1 MAVSP
6 PAPASIAEWT
16 WDRSVHVVLINE
28 YYPPDTSATA
38 KMAAQVVAALAKRH
52 RVTVIAGMPS
62 YDPEERY
69 PYKLLRRERNG
80 NVTIER
86 VGSTSYPRHQMR
98 QRTTNY
104 LTYVALAVP
113 RAIILRADLV
123 LAMTDPPFVGMA
135 GALVSFLT
143 RRPFVYN
150 IRDLYPEMATGGDI
164 LRPGRLPRLW
174 EWLHRRSLRRAQ
186 RVIVL
191 GDDMRERILAK
202 GIAADRVITV
212 RDGAAPPSRVV
223 SAADSAVRE
232 IRGGFPFVLLHAG
245 NLGFYGA
252 WETLIRAA
260 RALAP
265 EGVGLVFVGD
275 GSKRGEVESLAG
287 DCAGVRFLDFR
298 PPAEI
303 PEVMAAGDMHIVTV
317 KRGLEGVVV
326 PSKLYGILAAG
337 RPVLA
342 VAPESS
348 DVSRLVRAAG
358 CGGAVEP
365 EDAEGIV
372 RCVRELREQP
382 ERLQEMGRRAR
393 ELSSRFCREAELRRF
408 VEVVEEAAAESRT
421 PLSSKTSARSSLR
434 PDMDSGNQKN
444 G

>member
-1 MAVSP
+1 
-6 PAPASIAEWT
+6 
-16 WDRSVHVVLINE
+16 
-28 YYPPDTSATA
+28 
-38 KMAAQVVAALAKRH
+38 MAAQVVAALAERH

-69 PYKLLRRERNG
+69 PYKLLRRERRG
-80 NVTIER
+80 NITIER
-86 VGSTSYPRHQMR
+86 VGSTSYPRHRMR

-104 LTYVALAVP
+104 LTYVALAIP
-113 RAIILRADLV
+113 RAVVLRADLV

-150 IRDLYPEMATGGDI
+150 IRDLYPEMATGGEI

-174 EWLHRRSLRRAQ
+174 EWLHRKALRRAR

-202 GIAADRVITV
+202 GIASDRVVTV
-212 RDGAAPPSRVV
+212 RDGAAPPSRVA
-223 SAADSAVRE
+223 SAADSAVKE

-252 WETLIRAA
+252 WGTLVRAA
-260 RALAP
+260 RELAP

-275 GSKRGEVESLAG
+275 GAKRAQVESLARG
-287 DCAGVRFLDFR
+287 CAAVRFLDFR
-298 PPAEI
+298 PATEI
-303 PEVMAAGDMHIVTV
+303 PDVMAAGDLHIVTV

-342 VAPESS
+342 VAPENS
-348 DVSRLVRAAG
+348 DVSRLVRDAG
-358 CGGAVEP
+358 CGLAVEP
-365 EDAEGIV
+365 EDAAGIV
-372 RCVRELREQP
+372 RCIRELRQQP
-382 ERLQEMGRRAR
+382 ERLREMGRRAR
-393 ELSSRFCREAELRRF
+393 ELSLRFLREAELRRF
-408 VEVVEEAAAESRT
+408 VEVVEEGAADHLGRRQSTPSESGVRK
-421 PLSSKTSARSSLR
+421 SVR
-434 PDMDSGNQKN
+434 PDAHSGN
-444 G
+444 

>member
-1 MAVSP
+1 M
-6 PAPASIAEWT
+6 
-16 WDRSVHVVLINE
+16 NE

-38 KMAAQVVAALAKRH
+38 KMGAQVVAALAERH

-69 PYKLLRRERNG
+69 SYKLLRRHRCG
-80 NVTIER
+80 NVTVER

-104 LTYVALAVP
+104 LTYVSLAIP
-113 RAIILRADLV
+113 RAAFLRGDLV
-123 LAMTDPPFVGMA
+123 LAMTDPPFVGIA
-135 GALVSFLT
+135 GAIVSFLT

-150 IRDLYPEMATGGDI
+150 IRDLYPEMALGGNI
-164 LRPGRLPRLW
+164 VQPGRLPQLW
-174 EWLHRRSLRRAQ
+174 EWMHRRALRRAQ

-202 GIAADRVITV
+202 GIAPSRVVTV
-212 RDGAAPPSRVV
+212 RDGAAPPSRVA
-223 SAADSAVRE
+223 SAADPAAQQ

-252 WETLIRAA
+252 WETLIRAG

-275 GSKRGEVESLAG
+275 GAKRAQVESLAEG
-287 DCAGVRFLDFR
+287 CDGIRFLDFR
-298 PPAEI
+298 PAAEI
-303 PEVMAAGDMHIVTV
+303 PAVMAAGDLHIVTV

-342 VAPESS
+342 VAPASS
-348 DVSRLVRAAG
+348 DVSRLVREAD
-358 CGGAVEP
+358 CGVAVEP

-372 RCVRELREQP
+372 RCVRELSGQP
-382 ERLQEMGRRAR
+382 QRLQEMGRRAR
-393 ELSSRFCREAELRRF
+393 ELSSRFLRAAELQHFVQVIEDAEAEH
-408 VEVVEEAAAESRT
+408 RT
-421 PLSSKTSARSSLR
+421 PQASNASASGSWSA
-434 PDMDSGNQKN
+434 DSGNQKN